1 MKLSSLKYHL
11 VNLALLFAPAV
22 YAADTTVNLGFRI
35 PTLGEALSFLVRFFF
50 TVAALV
56 ALIYLLMGAMAWIT
70 SGGSKENVEK
80 AREKI
85 QAAVIGLV
93 LIGMVLTIAITLEQF
108 VFNKKVCFG
117 FTCDVIIPTLIQ

>member
-1 MKLSSLKYHL
+1 MKLSSLKYYLFSL
-11 VNLALLFAPAV
+11 VLLASPV
-22 YAADTTVNLGFRI
+22 NAADTTVNLGFRI
-35 PTLGEALSFLVRFFF
+35 PTLGEALSFIVRFFF

-56 ALIYLLMGAMAWIT
+56 ALLYLLMGALAWIT
-70 SGGSKENVEK
+70 SGGSKESVEK

-93 LIGMVLTIAITLEQF
+93 LIGLVLTIAITLEQY

-117 FTCDVIIPTLIQ
+117 FTCDVVIPSLIQ